1 MEKEVRIEGE
11 PDLYIPTMCLVATVR
26 QLTETEKLFDISYA
40 RGLGHQPG
48 QFVQVWVPGVG
59 EAPISVCSWQRLADG
74 ETPAESGTSET
85 FQICVRSIG
94 SVTRA
99 LHQLSEGE
107 KIGIRGPYGH
117 GFPVKEA
124 KGKDA
129 LIIAGGIGLPPLRS
143 LVQYFLHNRKDL
155 DRLILLYGAQRPDE
169 LLFREDLAK
178 WAERGDMEVEL
189 TVDEA
194 AQKWKGRVGVIT
206 TLIPPLR
213 LDVEKTLAFVV
224 GPPLMYK
231 FVITELKEEGIA
243 DENIFLSL
251 ERVMRCG
258 VGKCGHCT
266 IGEFYTCIDGP
277 VFRLSQI
284 KDTEAL
290 G

>member
-1 MEKEVRIEGE
+1 VEEEVKVEGE
-11 PDLYIPTMCLVATVR
+11 PGLYLPTMCPLIAVR
-26 QLTETEKLFDISYA
+26 QLTGTERLFDISYTG
-40 RGLGHQPG
+40 GLGHEPG

-59 EAPISVCSWQRLADG
+59 EAPISVCSWQPPGAPGRNEA
-74 ETPAESGTSET
+74 

-94 SVTRA
+94 SVTKA
-99 LHQLSEGE
+99 LHRLSEGE
-107 KIGIRGPYGH
+107 KIGIRGPYGN
-117 GFPVKEA
+117 GFPVTEA

-155 DRLILLYGAQRPDE
+155 DRLIMLYGAQSPEE
-169 LLFREDLAK
+169 LLFREDLEE
-178 WAERGDMEVEL
+178 WTGRSDMEVEL

-194 AQKWKGRVGVIT
+194 DEKWKGKVGLIT
-206 TLIPPLR
+206 ALIPPLR
-213 LDVEKTLAFVV
+213 LDAQKTLAFVV
-224 GPPLMYK
+224 GPPIMYK
-231 FVITELKEEGIA
+231 FVITELKKKEIA
-243 DENIFLSL
+243 DENISLSL

-277 VFRLSQI
+277 VFKFSQI
-284 KDTEAL
+284 KDIEEAL